1 MYILDFAF
9 NENTGET
16 KIIVDFIDT
25 SMNTME
31 MNLAIIDGEIRENIT
46 QKVGQIFGLEIE
58 NKLRNGQIDLICL
71 DDHPE
76 EKEANQTIIN
86 MENQVEEIQRKEN
99 LI

>member
-16 KIIVDFIDT
+16 NIVVDFYDE
-25 SMNTME
+25 SMTTME
-31 MNLAIIDGEIRENIT
+31 MNLAIRDGEIRENVT
-46 QKVGQIFGLEIE
+46 QKVGEIFGSEIE
-58 NKLRNGQIDLICL
+58 NKVRSGEINLVCL

-76 EKEANQTIIN
+76 EKEHVLLKNPPTLENNQ
-86 MENQVEEIQRKEN
+86 EEKKEN

>member
-16 KIIVDFIDT
+16 KIIVDFFDQT
-25 SMNTME
+25 MTTME
-31 MNLAIIDGEIRENIT
+31 MNLAIRDGEIRENIT
-46 QKVGQIFGLEIE
+46 QKVGKIFGLEIE
-58 NKLRNGQIDLICL
+58 NQLRNGQIDLICL

-76 EKEANQTIIN
+76 EKEVNQEVMS
-86 MENQVEEIQRKEN
+86 MENQVEESQRKEN